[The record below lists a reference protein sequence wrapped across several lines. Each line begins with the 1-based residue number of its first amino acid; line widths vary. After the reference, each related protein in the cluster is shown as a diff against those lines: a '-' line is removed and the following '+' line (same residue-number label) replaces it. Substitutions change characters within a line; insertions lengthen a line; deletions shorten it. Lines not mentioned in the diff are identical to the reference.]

1 MTEMCMR
8 KAHQHYRS
16 SKKVKDTDYVLL
28 CDLQEFVCIE
38 HIWSALI
45 RLTILYKSKW
55 MLRAYS
61 ILSHGEKKKKSV
73 TNEMTPKITQM
84 FID

>member
-1 MTEMCMR
+1 METDTTWQKCVWE
-8 KAHQHYRS
+8 KHTNTIEVE
-16 SKKVKDTDYVLL
+16 KKLKKDTDYVLL

-45 RLTILYKSKW
+45 RLTILYKSKR

-61 ILSHGEKKKKSV
+61 ILSHGEKKR
-73 TNEMTPKITQM
+73 
-84 FID
+84 